1 MRLKISEKKTFLSH
15 TRKKNILNRMSEYSL
30 NVGDYS
36 ETKKTM
42 KYEED
47 FKTPVVILN
56 SQMNI

>member
-1 MRLKISEKKTFLSH
+1 MRLKISEKKNLFVTH
-15 TRKKNILNRMSEYSL
+15 KKKYILNRMSEYSL

>member
-1 MRLKISEKKTFLSH
+1 
-15 TRKKNILNRMSEYSL
+15 MSEYSL
-30 NVGDYS
+30 NVGDNS

-56 SQMNI
+56 SQMNIWCFQTNW

>member
-1 MRLKISEKKTFLSH
+1 MRLKISEKKNLFVTH
-15 TRKKNILNRMSEYSL
+15 KKKYILNRMSEYSL
-30 NVGDYS
+30 NVGDNS